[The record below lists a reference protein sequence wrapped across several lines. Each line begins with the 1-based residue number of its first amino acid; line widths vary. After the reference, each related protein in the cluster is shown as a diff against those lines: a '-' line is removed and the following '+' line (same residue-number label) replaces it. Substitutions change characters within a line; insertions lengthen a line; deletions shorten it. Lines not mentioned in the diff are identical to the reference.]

1 MAALIGTST
10 TALDSHCSSV
20 GETGALPLNVDRR
33 PTNGIRS
40 QHFHLHSKWLA
51 HTAAH
56 SSILPPLLD
65 LLTGHIDGRL
75 VRDAQDHYELRN
87 CTRNQLSTRRKK
99 PLDAA
104 APLFLMVCMRACV
117 LVVLHARFVCTESC
131 TYTTLSFTDVRTRPV
146 GIGIARTFTKS
157 EYAQPPVLV
166 SRSLFDTYIASRRP
180 ASRC

>member
-1 MAALIGTST
+1 MSIAARPMAYGASIFTCTANGLHTQLLIR
-10 TALDSHCSSV
+10 AY
-20 GETGALPLNVDRR
+20 
-33 PTNGIRS
+33 
-40 QHFHLHSKWLA
+40 FHLCL
-51 HTAAH
+51 TC
-56 SSILPPLLD
+56 LLVT
-65 LLTGHIDGRL
+65 LTG
-75 VRDAQDHYELRN
+75 VSCDAQDHYELRN

-131 TYTTLSFTDVRTRPV
+131 TLSFTDVRTRPV